1 MSDEVYPAKEPA
13 IMRIGVLSDSHND
26 ADFVKRALDAFRE
39 RGIRTAVH
47 CGDLTSP
54 EIVRLFEGFE
64 THFVRGNM
72 DARPGDIDQAIA
84 TTAGPR
90 SYGRK
95 WEGTLAG
102 KRIAV
107 CHGDDSSLLNEL
119 LWSGG
124 YDYVFHGHTHRPR
137 DERIGKTRV
146 VNPGA
151 HDTNTVCIVDL
162 ARDEVEFIE
171 LGTAR

>member
-1 MSDEVYPAKEPA
+1 MK
-13 IMRIGVLSDSHND
+13 IGVLSDSHSN
-26 ADFVKRALDAFRE
+26 ADFVKRALDAFQE
-39 RGIRTAVH
+39 RGIRTVLH

-64 THFVRGNM
+64 TYFVRGNM
-72 DARPGDIDQAIA
+72 DRRPGEIERAVEA
-84 TTAGPR
+84 TEGPR
-90 SYGRK
+90 FYGRK
-95 WEGTLAG
+95 WERTLSD

-119 LWSGG
+119 LWSGE

-146 VNPGA
+146 INPGA
-151 HDTNTVCIVDL
+151 HDTNTICIIDL
-162 ARDEVEFIE
+162 ARNEVEFIE